1 MQIEY
6 KISGIGL
13 SSIRSSRMYRIIEDA
28 VVRAL
33 ARANTHLPPDVKNA
47 LKSAYKT
54 EESERARIQIETMLR
69 NLELAEEL
77 NRPICQDTGLI
88 VYYVRM
94 GYDFRVRID
103 TIEKALVSATRRA
116 TIEIPLRPNTVDPLT
131 GENPGDNT
139 GRNSPIIHWEFT
151 KGDSLEIVVVPKGG
165 GSEYVTV
172 LKTIPP
178 GLGLRGVK
186 KVVVDAVLEAG
197 AKPCPP
203 TIVGI
208 GLGGG
213 VDTAVYLAKKAASV
227 RRLGT
232 MNPNPTLARL
242 EEELYNELN
251 SLGIGPQG
259 LGGRTTVLG
268 VHIDYSYRHPAFYP
282 VAVVFQCWAA
292 RRATVLVGRDGS
304 STIVQ

>member
-1 MQIEY
+1 MSNTQ
-6 KISGIGL
+6 
-13 SSIRSSRMYRIIEDA
+13 SSRMYSIIEEA
-28 VVRAL
+28 VVHAL
-33 ARANTHLPPDVKNA
+33 TRANIHLPPDVKNA
-47 LKSAYKT
+47 LKKAYKT
-54 EESERARIQIETMLR
+54 EDSEVARVQIEAILR

-94 GYDFRVRID
+94 GYDFGVRID
-103 TIEKALVSATRRA
+103 VIERALINATRRA
-116 TIEIPLRPNTVDPLT
+116 TAEIPLRPNTVDPLT

-139 GRNSPIIHWEFT
+139 GRNSPIIHWEFM

-172 LKTIPP
+172 LKMIPP
-178 GLGLRGVK
+178 GLGLGGVK
-186 KVVVDAVLEAG
+186 RVVIDAVLEAG

-203 TIVGI
+203 TIVGV

-213 VDTAVYLAKKAASV
+213 VDTAVYLAKKAACI
-227 RRLGT
+227 RRLDT

-242 EEELYNELN
+242 EEELYSELN

-268 VHIDYSYRHPAFYP
+268 VHIDYSHRHPASYP

-304 STIVQ
+304 STIIQ

>member
-1 MQIEY
+1 MIE
-6 KISGIGL
+6 
-13 SSIRSSRMYRIIEDA
+13 EA
-28 VVRAL
+28 VVHAL
-33 ARANTHLPPDVKNA
+33 TRANIHLPPDVKNA
-47 LKSAYKT
+47 LKKAYKT
-54 EESERARIQIETMLR
+54 EDSEVARVQIEAILR

-94 GYDFRVRID
+94 GYDFGVRID
-103 TIEKALVSATRRA
+103 VIERALINATRRA
-116 TIEIPLRPNTVDPLT
+116 TAEIPLRPNTVDPLT

-139 GRNSPIIHWEFT
+139 GRNSPIIHWEFM

-172 LKTIPP
+172 LEMIPP
-178 GLGLRGVK
+178 GLGLGGVK
-186 KVVVDAVLEAG
+186 RVVIDAVLEAG

-203 TIVGI
+203 TIVGV

-213 VDTAVYLAKKAASV
+213 VDTAVYLAKKAACI
-227 RRLGT
+227 RRLDT

-242 EEELYNELN
+242 EDELYSELN

-268 VHIDYSYRHPAFYP
+268 VHIDYSHRHPASYP

-304 STIVQ
+304 STIIQ

>member
-1 MQIEY
+1 MSNTQ
-6 KISGIGL
+6 
-13 SSIRSSRMYRIIEDA
+13 SSRMYSIIEEA
-28 VVRAL
+28 VVHAL
-33 ARANTHLPPDVKNA
+33 TRANIHLPPDVKNA
-47 LKSAYKT
+47 LKKAYKT
-54 EESERARIQIETMLR
+54 EDSEVARVQIEAILR

-94 GYDFRVRID
+94 GYDFGVRID
-103 TIEKALVSATRRA
+103 VIERALINATRRA
-116 TIEIPLRPNTVDPLT
+116 TAEIPLRPNTVDPLT

-139 GRNSPIIHWEFT
+139 GRNSPIIHWEFM

-172 LKTIPP
+172 LKMIPP
-178 GLGLRGVK
+178 GLGLGGVK
-186 KVVVDAVLEAG
+186 RVVIDAVLEAG

-203 TIVGI
+203 TIVGV

-213 VDTAVYLAKKAASV
+213 VDTAVYLAKKAACI
-227 RRLGT
+227 RRLDT

-242 EEELYNELN
+242 EDELYSELN

-268 VHIDYSYRHPAFYP
+268 VHIDYSHRHPASYP

-304 STIVQ
+304 STIIQ